1 MAQLHEGRWAFG
13 LLADGS
19 GYQPPG
25 HLSMV
30 LGLFQ
35 GEQPPPALWEEG
47 EWGPPGRHE
56 AASYKAR
63 NGRLVKCE
71 CAGLDPLAPELTPC
85 TCGEPPCHVWDA
97 ASSDWEQELFEKK
110 NTHVQCT
117 DGCDYVSCSHQT
129 EMILL
134 FFKYAIIFTANCEML
149 KLFMMVDKMS
159 ALLKLWGGA
168 SGFIDLPNKSCMGD
182 PRWLVKIVNL
192 H

>member
-1 MAQLHEGRWAFG
+1 MGQATNHLAIWAW
-13 LLADGS
+13 S
-19 GYQPPG
+19 
-25 HLSMV
+25 
-30 LGLFQ
+30 
-35 GEQPPPALWEEG
+35 
-47 EWGPPGRHE
+47 
-56 AASYKAR
+56 
-63 NGRLVKCE
+63 LVCSR
-71 CAGLDPLAPELTPC
+71 
-85 TCGEPPCHVWDA
+85 
-97 ASSDWEQELFEKK
+97 ASSLPLPCGKKGSEVHQGDTRLHPIKPEMDVLSSVNVQAWIPFPLSLLHVLVENHRVTFGMRHLLTEQQELFEKK

-159 ALLKLWGGA
+159 ALLKLWVGA